1 VRREHRKLTRAEL
14 ASITGSRPV
23 VRKLKG
29 PGKRGNGCRVSGESP
44 DARKKFYPNRKHMF
58 VPSEGGR
65 WQKLE
70 T

>member
-1 VRREHRKLTRAEL
+1 VRRERRQPTRAEL
-14 ASITGSRPV
+14 ALVTSRRPV
-23 VRKLKG
+23 VRRLKAADR
-29 PGKRGNGCRVSGESP
+29 GKAPASSP
-44 DARKKFYPNRKHMF
+44 DAFKKIYPNRKHMF